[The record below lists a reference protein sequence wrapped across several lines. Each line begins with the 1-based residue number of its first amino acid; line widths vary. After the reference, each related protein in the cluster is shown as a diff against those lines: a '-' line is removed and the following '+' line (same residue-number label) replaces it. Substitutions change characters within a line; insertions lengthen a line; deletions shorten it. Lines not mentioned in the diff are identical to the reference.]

1 MTAQRIVVLSSE
13 GSSS

>member
-1 MTAQRIVVLSSE
+1 MTAQRIVVPSSE